1 VTRLRTL
8 HFDSLAGLR
17 SVAGAWDDLWQRSDV
32 TLPTLRAELIAQ
44 WIEHF
49 ARPADFQALAVECDG
64 RLVAALPLWRRRVG
78 RVLDAAAMPCNEWSS
93 NGELLLDASMGQAF
107 LPAVEQSRQT
117 AVSAPPV
124 LDALVA
130 ALRKTSWQL
139 LWLDEAVLDAPR
151 WQLWQQALARAGM
164 RAGSRR
170 RWNVG
175 RLEIAGNWADYKSRW
190 SRKHRQKMAWAARRL
205 AKRGDVRLVVAA
217 ELAPGDAAAWMRRGF
232 AVEDRG
238 WKGAAG
244 TSVLRTPGMA
254 EFFIRQAETAAR
266 WGQLELVFLECGGR
280 PAAFCYGLTAKGVFH
295 SMKVGYDPAFDEC
308 APGQLLRY
316 FLLERF
322 FAEPWR
328 AALDFQGPMTEA
340 HAAWRPRCY
349 TVNRLV
355 VAPGR
360 LLGAVAV
367 GAYEHLWPTM
377 QAILQAGA

>member
-1 VTRLRTL
+1 MSDSCYVARLRTL

-17 SVAGAWDDLWQRSDV
+17 SAAGAWDDLWQRSDV

-49 ARPADFQALAVECDG
+49 ARPADFDALAVECDG

-78 RVLDAAAMPCNEWSS
+78 RVLGAAAMPCNEWSS
-93 NGELLLDASMGQAF
+93 NGELLL
-107 LPAVEQSRQT
+107 
-117 AVSAPPV
+117 SAPPVVEV

-130 ALRKTSWQL
+130 ALRETSWQL

-151 WQLWQQALARAGM
+151 WRLLQQALARAGM

-205 AKRGDVRLVVAA
+205 AQRGDVRLVAAA

-254 EFFIRQAETAAR
+254 DFFIRQAETAAR

-308 APGQLLRY
+308 VPGQLLRY

-349 TVNRLV
+349 TVDRLV

-377 QAILQAGA
+377 QAFLHGGA